1 MVLTVAE
8 YYTQGI
14 GRRRKKPRKAR
25 SWRTVT
31 LFLLDTLMTLLTAI
45 LVVASL
51 ITVIGQY
58 ISPLKSG
65 VISVAALGAPVLYL
79 FDLVVMFYWIV
90 RWKWW
95 RVAVMALVVVVG
107 LPYLSRYYKMD
118 IRHDYGTKYVE
129 RNFTKVMSYNIL
141 EGRQKGV
148 ADSVLIHKPDI
159 LCVQEMSIGSDNW
172 ARLGK
177 IYNTTY
183 NPAKSSPVQILSKYR
198 IIRHGGIDTLSLNRA
213 VWADLRISNDTVRVV
228 NMHLQSTAIRKEDT
242 QFLEKHEYIYDN
254 ERKSK
259 FGSIVSRLVENNRR
273 RALQAEHIAD
283 FIAKSPYPTIV
294 CGDFNDVP
302 MSYTYH
308 ILSRGLHDTFREMA
322 RGYEYTYNT
331 TYGLLR
337 IDNIFVTPD
346 IEVVSYEVD
355 MNMGYSDHYPVIA
368 RLKIEDKR

>member
-1 MVLTVAE
+1 VAE

-14 GRRRKKPRKAR
+14 GRRRKKPRKIR
-25 SWRTVT
+25 SWRTIAT
-31 LFLLDTLMTLLTAI
+31 FLLDLVMTILTI
-45 LVVASL
+45 SLVVGSL
-51 ITVIGQY
+51 TIIIGQY
-58 ISPLKSG
+58 ISPVKNGIIS
-65 VISVAALGAPVLYL
+65 VISLAAPVLYL
-79 FDLVVMFYWIV
+79 CDIVMMFYWIV

-95 RVAVMALVVVVG
+95 RVVAMTIIVIVG
-107 LPYLSRYYKMD
+107 LPYLSRYYKID

-141 EGRQKGV
+141 EGRKPGT
-148 ADSVLIHKPDI
+148 ADSILIHKPDI
-159 LCVQEMSIGSDNW
+159 ICLQEINTSSDTW
-172 ARLGK
+172 QRLSEL
-177 IYNTTY
+177 YNTTY
-183 NPAKSSPVQILSKYR
+183 NPAQNSPVQILSKYR
-198 IIRHGGIDTLSLNRA
+198 ILRYGTIDTLSRNRA
-213 VWADLRISNDTVRVV
+213 IWADLRINRDTVRVI

-259 FGSIVSRLVENNRR
+259 LGSIVSRLAENNQR

-283 FIAKSPYPTIV
+283 FIAQSTHPTIV

-302 MSYTYH
+302 MSYTYNL
-308 ILSRGLHDTFREMA
+308 ISRDLNDTFREMA
-322 RGYEYTYNT
+322 QGYAYTYDT

-355 MNMGYSDHYPVIA
+355 MNMRYSDHYPVIV
-368 RLKIEDKR
+368 RLKIEDER